1 MLKQQ
6 KWVMSP
12 TSKSQSNLPQ
22 ELLEAIAGEP
32 THSQTKYSEGL
43 PKLAPLGDSLL
54 SRLIERIKAL

>member
-6 KWVMSP
+6 KWVVSP
-12 TSKSQSNLPQ
+12 ASKSQNNLPQ
-22 ELLEAIAGEP
+22 ELLEAITGAP
-32 THSQTKYSEGL
+32 MHSQTKYSEGL